1 LWLKESGITHHHLVD
16 VLRRKANFN
25 LLSVLKEDDGVNRNA
40 KVLGLTPLG
49 AGFMVLVAGLLM
61 SIMVFVCE
69 LKQAADS
76 RSIRELLR
84 DIRRKRE
91 FSACERAS

>member
-1 LWLKESGITHHHLVD
+1 MD

-25 LLSVLKEDDGVNRNA
+25 LLSVLKEDDDVNRNA

-49 AGFMVLVAGLLM
+49 AGFMLLVAGLFVSTM
-61 SIMVFVCE
+61 MFVCE
-69 LKQAADS
+69 LKQAANS
-76 RSIRELLR
+76 RPIRELLR

-91 FSACERAS
+91 SKRACEREI